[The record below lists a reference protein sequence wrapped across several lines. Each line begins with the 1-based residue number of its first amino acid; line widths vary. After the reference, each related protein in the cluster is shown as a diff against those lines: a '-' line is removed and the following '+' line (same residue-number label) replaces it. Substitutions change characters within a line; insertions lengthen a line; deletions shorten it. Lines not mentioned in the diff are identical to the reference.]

1 MSTKS
6 EKTPRVCTSHRRGI
20 GRSKCLKF
28 QVSAIKIIKALS
40 KIGYEADHQ
49 TGSHVILRHKGVAH
63 KRLTVPNRK
72 EIARG
77 TLKAIIEEAGLTIQE
92 FTDLL

>member
-1 MSTKS
+1 VPKI
-6 EKTPRVCTSHRRGI
+6 PV
-20 GRSKCLKF
+20 
-28 QVSAIKIIKALS
+28 VSAIKVIKALA

-49 TGSHVILRHKGVAH
+49 TGSHVILRHRDTAQ
-63 KRLTVPNRK
+63 RLTVPNHK

-77 TLKAIIEEAGLTIQE
+77 TLKAIIEEAGLTVQD

>member
-1 MSTKS
+1 MPKI
-6 EKTPRVCTSHRRGI
+6 PI
-20 GRSKCLKF
+20 
-28 QVSAIKIIKALS
+28 VSAIRVIKVLS

-49 TGSHVILRHKGVAH
+49 TGSHIILRHREMPH
-63 KRLTVPNRK
+63 KRLTVPNHQ

-77 TLKAIIEEAGLTIQE
+77 TLKAIIEEAGLTVQE